1 MSLSE
6 AGGAAREV
14 HAAGA
19 VAKTGSGLG
28 RAAPRGQRIAV
39 PESALWG
46 LAYGAGWAG
55 WIDVGGRLYLAEI
68 VALAGL
74 ALLRGAP
81 SAPRGRGEVLAGL
94 ALLLAGLAVADTL
107 AGSAPSDLA
116 RGWAT
121 PLLAAA
127 NVLFLLRLLARGA
140 PALAGCLAGLALAGL
155 AGLAPGSAGALG
167 ENYFK
172 AEIVPVLRP
181 LVLLAAFA
189 AWPRAPRLVIAG
201 LLAVGLAFVL
211 LHARSMGA
219 VFLLGGLVLF
229 VLGGP
234 VRQRPLRALLLA
246 AALAM
251 AAPALWKSYVGW
263 AQGQPGSNAALQFAA
278 LGGVPGPV
286 ALVFAARPELLVTA
300 QAIAERPLAGHGSW
314 AEDGTGR
321 HLRAALADPGGPEAF
336 AGGWIRSHS
345 VVLTAWLWAGLAGL
359 AGVALIAAAVLARV
373 PAAVRSAGRV
383 LPVLVVLGIE
393 AAFHLVFSPIGHLR
407 LTLPLAIALVLLGA
421 AGALAGRTIA
431 LDGTAARSAA

>member
-1 MSLSE
+1 
-6 AGGAAREV
+6 
-14 HAAGA
+14 
-19 VAKTGSGLG
+19 
-28 RAAPRGQRIAV
+28 
-39 PESALWG
+39 
-46 LAYGAGWAG
+46 
-55 WIDVGGRLYLAEI
+55 
-68 VALAGL
+68 
-74 ALLRGAP
+74 
-81 SAPRGRGEVLAGL
+81 VLAGL
-94 ALLLAGLAVADTL
+94 ALLLVGLAIADTL
-107 AGSAPSDLA
+107 ARSAPSDLA

-127 NVLFLLRLLARGA
+127 NVLFLLSLLARGA

-155 AGLAPGSAGALG
+155 AGLAPGSAEALG

-181 LVLLAAFA
+181 LVLLVAFA

-201 LLAVGLAFVL
+201 LLAVGVAFVL

-219 VFLLGGLVLF
+219 VFLFGGLVLF
-229 VLGGP
+229 VLSGP
-234 VRQRPLRALLLA
+234 ARQRPVRALLLA
-246 AALAM
+246 AALAL

-286 ALVFAARPELLVTA
+286 ALVLAARPELLVTA
-300 QAIAERPLAGHGSW
+300 HAIAERPLAGHGSW

-321 HLRAALADPGGPEAF
+321 HLRAALAEPGGPEAF

-345 VVLTAWLWAGLAGL
+345 VVLTAWLWGGLAGL
-359 AGVALIAAAVLARV
+359 AGMVLILAAVLSRL
-373 PAAVRSAGRV
+373 PAAVRAAGRM

-393 AAFHLVFSPIGHLR
+393 AAFHLAFSPIGHLR

-421 AGALAGRTIA
+421 AGAFAGRRISG
-431 LDGTAARSAA
+431 DGPAARNAK